1 MKTTQQLQNLRWR
14 RQPRNITR
22 DLLKRGRLRGCT
34 IVIILT
40 LVVLAGYQVK
50 SQNNSSYNQFD
61 LVDKNGIIRNPT
73 DYRDRYQALGTF
85 FVRDPIGAEEMHYT
99 YASPGAAEFYRK
111 SGKFAD
117 GTVLVKEVLGT
128 DHSQMTT
135 GDAHWA
141 SGLKVWFV
149 MIKDNKGRY
158 PGNPLWGDGW
168 GWALYKS
175 DAPDKQIATDY
186 KKDCLGCHIPA
197 QKTDWV
203 YVQGYPVLASK

>member
-1 MKTTQQLQNLRWR
+1 MKTKQQLQNPHR
-14 RQPRNITR
+14 RPQPRNITR
-22 DLLKRGRLRGCT
+22 DQLKRGRLRGCT
-34 IVIILT
+34 IVMILT

-50 SQNNSSYNQFD
+50 SQNNSNYNQLD
-61 LVDKNGIIRNPT
+61 LVDKNGIIRKPR

-135 GDAHWA
+135 GDARWA
-141 SGLKVWFV
+141 S
-149 MIKDNKGRY
+149 
-158 PGNPLWGDGW
+158 
-168 GWALYKS
+168 
-175 DAPDKQIATDY
+175 
-186 KKDCLGCHIPA
+186 
-197 QKTDWV
+197 
-203 YVQGYPVLASK
+203 